1 MLRTFLLLVMAMA
14 GIYANAAERTEQ
26 TLKDIAGRILA
37 PVVNK
42 ANAIDGDESLK
53 IVYDLDGIAVVGRN
67 GSGFAVLAKDD
78 AFDPIL
84 GYSDG
89 CFNKD
94 DINPNMKWWM
104 ECTAKAM
111 ASGIAQRATAIP
123 EGLPQEVE
131 SFIMAHWNQN
141 APYNLLCPSY
151 EKGGKTKQY
160 PTGCVATAMAQ
171 CMYHFKY
178 PEHGTSTRIYRFNP
192 GDGVEQTVKVVLD
205 DIIFDWNNMLED
217 YKTNAYDDVQ
227 AKAVA
232 ELMMACGASV
242 EMEYTESG
250 SGAMLYDAAK
260 ALRLYFGYDRGLPF
274 YLRWGVCEA
283 EFNDAI
289 YRNLAVKKPILFGG
303 VSDKG
308 GHAFVL
314 DGYDAEG
321 NVHVNWGW
329 GPNGGDGY
337 FNIALMDGF
346 DEQQTV
352 IPISND
358 GTYATPKSMICIY
371 EGGLSVNKVDD
382 THIKVTTNSANL
394 INFGCETY
402 KGNIYVVAMN
412 TETGESKAIATE
424 TIANPV
430 AVNYFLGNNGINK
443 GYITIN
449 NKIGDGNYRIFLA
462 AKDENEEEFSPVR
475 CREEYTNSYFI
486 TVTDGVITEVTADEN
501 PAWMLSTTTTGIM
514 DVVTDNPQSASS
526 AVYSLD
532 GRKVAS
538 PVSNVVILK
547 QGNQARKVMTR

>member
-1 MLRTFLLLVMAMA
+1 MIRTFLLLIMAMA
-14 GIYANAAERTEQ
+14 GIYGNAAERSVQ
-26 TLKDIAGRILA
+26 TLKDIAVKILHHSSY
-37 PVVNK
+37 K
-42 ANAIDGDESLK
+42 ANAIDGNDSLELL
-53 IVYDLDGIAVVGRN
+53 YDCDGIAVIGRN
-67 GSGFAVLAKDD
+67 GAGFAVLAKDD
-78 AFDPIL
+78 AFEPIL

-111 ASGIAQRATAIP
+111 AAGITKQSNTIP
-123 EGLPQEVE
+123 DGLPQEVE
-131 SFIMAHWNQN
+131 SFIMTHWSQG
-141 APYNLLCPSY
+141 APYNILCPSY
-151 EKGGKTKQY
+151 VSNGNSKQY

-178 PEHGTSTRIYRFNP
+178 PEHGTTTRLYRFNP

-205 DIIFDWNNMLED
+205 DIIFDWNNMLD
-217 YKTNAYDDVQ
+217 VYKTNAYDDVQ

-242 EMEYTESG
+242 EMEYTVSG
-250 SGAMLYDAAK
+250 SGAQMADAAK

-303 VSDKG
+303 VSGKG

-314 DGYDAEG
+314 DGYDTEG

-329 GPNGGDGY
+329 GPNKGDGY
-337 FNIALMDGF
+337 FNIALMNGYE
-346 DEQQTV
+346 EQQAV
-352 IPISND
+352 VPISND

-371 EGGLSVNKVDD
+371 QGGLSVDKVDD
-382 THIKVTTNSANL
+382 THIKVSTNSARL

-402 KGNIYVVAMN
+402 NGNIYVVAMN

-424 TIANPV
+424 NITGSV
-430 AVNYFLGNNGINK
+430 AVNYYIGSNGINK
-443 GYITIN
+443 SYITIK
-449 NKIGDGNYRIFLA
+449 NKIGDGKYRIFLA
-462 AKDENEEEFSPVR
+462 SKDENEDDYSPVR

-486 TVTDGVITEVTADEN
+486 TVTDGKITEVTADNN
-501 PAWMLSTTTTGIM
+501 PAWMTSTPTGIKG
-514 DVVTDNPQSASS
+514 VTTDKNTLFPSS
-526 AVYSLD
+526 IYSLD
-532 GRKVAS
+532 GRKLAS
-538 PVSNVVILK
+538 PSSNVVIMK
-547 QGNQARKVMTR
+547 QGNNVRKVMTR